1 MLNEAEE
8 DIAKSIDWGEK
19 QTPRDERSL
28 AIRYASRASIRRLRG
43 MLEEAEEDIAKSIDW
58 GEKQTPRDE
67 RSLAI
72 WYAFRARILESR
84 AVVSRRSGDATAAD
98 VLFKKAKADID
109 RALTW
114 YETVMPSDVRSIAIL
129 RADKA
134 RINEA
139 AASNR

>member
-1 MLNEAEE
+1 LRRL
-8 DIAKSIDWGEK
+8 SIS
-19 QTPRDERSL
+19 TIRSRTAAGRISDL
-28 AIRYASRASIRRLRG
+28 DRRLRG
-43 MLEEAEEDIAKSIDW
+43 KDGTRGERLEEAEEDIAKSIDW

-67 RSLAI
+67 RSLAV
-72 WYAFRARILESR
+72 WYASRARILEQR
-84 AVVSRRSGDATAAD
+84 ALFSRRSGDATAAD
-98 VLFKKAKADID
+98 VRFKKAKADID

-114 YETVMPSDVRSIAIL
+114 YETLMPSDVRSIAIL